1 MFLCDN
7 IDFNLRYLF
16 HRCDVDWPDVKTQRL
31 IDDCENVYEKDFSKT
46 LAINLELA
54 MIKFQQSYDA
64 AIVSKIILNKGASR
78 G

>member
-1 MFLCDN
+1 MFLCGN
-7 IDFNLRYLF
+7 IDLNHLF

-31 IDDCENVYEKDFSKT
+31 IDDCENVYEKDNSKT
-46 LAINLELA
+46 LELNLGLA

-64 AIVSKIILNKGASR
+64 AIVSHIILNKWVSR